1 MDLGFVLKG
10 GTAIRKLRAGNAG
23 RFSTDLD
30 FAGLTDDLA
39 ELLLEEID
47 DVTVGPFKF
56 SVEPINGTFRA
67 RLHIDSPFGKPEIPA
82 RLDLGRRA
90 VWLRPET
97 LPMIALP
104 IHSRYEFGTPL
115 LIRTPQVEEV
125 IAEKLA
131 RYRRSSLARDLY
143 DLAWLASRPFD
154 ESLVRRVTVLKVW
167 GDVNEDGL
175 GDSPFRPADVLR
187 TRKSEDFN
195 PEAIGYLTTP
205 VDIDG
210 WIARV
215 RRRYEFLETLDE
227 FEVEVSTCNKG
238 TRWKVEEA
246 IAALS
251 NTPN

>member
-1 MDLGFVLKG
+1 MDLGLVLKG

-47 DVTVGPFKF
+47 DAVVGPFKF
-56 SVEPINGTFRA
+56 SVDPINGTFRV
-67 RLHIDSPFGKPEIPA
+67 RLQIDSPFGKPEIPA

-90 VWLRPET
+90 VWLQPET

-104 IHSRYEFGTPL
+104 IHRRYEFSIPL
-115 LIRTPQVEEV
+115 LVTTPQVEEV

-143 DLAWLASRPFD
+143 DLAWLASRPFN
-154 ESLVRRVTVLKVW
+154 ESLVRRITVLKVW

-175 GDSPFRPADVLR
+175 GDAPFTAADVLR
-187 TRKSEDFN
+187 ARKAEDFN

-210 WIARV
+210 WIACV
-215 RRRYEFLETLDE
+215 RSRYKFLEVLDE
-227 FEVEVSTCNKG
+227 FEAEVCACRRGSRWRVEQ
-238 TRWKVEEA
+238 A
-246 IAALS
+246 IAEFGNVPS
-251 NTPN
+251 